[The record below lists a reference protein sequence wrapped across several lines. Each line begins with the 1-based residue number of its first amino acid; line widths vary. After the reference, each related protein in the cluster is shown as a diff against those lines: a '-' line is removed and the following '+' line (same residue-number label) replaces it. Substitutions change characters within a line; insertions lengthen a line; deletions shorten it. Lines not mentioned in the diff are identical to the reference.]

1 MQKEICL
8 YYQPVYS
15 REVMESAFL
24 CEEHDLSGIGVTPD
38 MLTKVKSIISKER
51 RLSCCIDFPGGLSF
65 CDVKIHSI
73 ISCIRRGANCID
85 FVVNPSHIA
94 NSSDLSKMQEEV
106 SSAYSLCQERNVVF
120 RPMIDYRYYRNEKI
134 LKIFNTLKNIGVDF
148 CFISTGMLSDD
159 ITDHSAISRYVS
171 DFCQI
176 NVIYNGKLWSNEQYQ
191 KILETGIYGVAFKS
205 LISYKST
212 FGVL

>member
-38 MLTKVKSIISKER
+38 MLTKVN
-51 RLSCCIDFPGGLSF
+51 
-65 CDVKIHSI
+65 SI

-106 SSAYSLCQERNVVF
+106 SSAYSLCQERNVIF

-171 DFCQI
+171 DFCEI